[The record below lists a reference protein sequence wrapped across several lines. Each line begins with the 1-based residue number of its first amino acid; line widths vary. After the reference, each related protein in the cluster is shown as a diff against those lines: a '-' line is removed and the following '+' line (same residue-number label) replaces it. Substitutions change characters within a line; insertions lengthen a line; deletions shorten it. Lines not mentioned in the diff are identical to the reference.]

1 MVFMMRAEE
10 WVGGKS
16 FLMILNK
23 ATDEVCDYLK
33 LDKDMPN
40 FQTRLYRNFN
50 FSGMGFGAIPTYE
63 VVKEP
68 IVNELIHSQFKQLSQ
83 LPSVKSLI
91 ETIGKFRR
99 ILEVNQEPE
108 KLQKPPIPDNFEEW
122 TVWYLLVY
130 TLKER
135 YSSNY
140 DNTIGK
146 RFISYVESYIRK
158 EPIRFNVGIYLEF
171 FDIPGEDFVELSP
184 VFFLRRLTSEERS

>member
-40 FQTRLYRNFN
+40 FQTRLYRIFN

-171 FDIPGEDFVELSP
+171 FDILGEDFVELSP